1 MILEFKMNISEI
13 ATSWPPLL
21 KSVVFTRTLLLSA
34 IKLTILMRLKKAPS
48 LNISDFGILG
58 RGAFYN

>member
-21 KSVVFTRTLLLSA
+21 KSVVFTRTLLLSFS
-34 IKLTILMRLKKAPS
+34 RS
-48 LNISDFGILG
+48 LVTPALFLSQ
-58 RGAFYN
+58 RGVT

>member
-1 MILEFKMNISEI
+1 MAGYESGFCTL
-13 ATSWPPLL
+13 TS
-21 KSVVFTRTLLLSA
+21 TRTLLLSA